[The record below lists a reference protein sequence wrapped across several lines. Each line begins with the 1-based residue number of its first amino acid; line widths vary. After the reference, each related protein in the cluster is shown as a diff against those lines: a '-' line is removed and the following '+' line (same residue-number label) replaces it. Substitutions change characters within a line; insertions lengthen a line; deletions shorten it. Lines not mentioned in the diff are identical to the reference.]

1 MFFIPLR
8 RFLIIHTKIGIRI
21 TRYIWKIMDREQIEN
36 KVKEIVIDYFDLDEI
51 VISAESNIV
60 QTLELN
66 SLTRMELVVLI
77 AQHLGVKIPFGDF
90 ATIVTFSDLY
100 DYIQNHQLAE

>member
-1 MFFIPLR
+1 
-8 RFLIIHTKIGIRI
+8 
-21 TRYIWKIMDREQIEN
+21 MDREQIEN
-36 KVKEIVIDYFDLDEI
+36 KVKKIVIDYFDLDEI

-90 ATIVTFSDLY
+90 AMIVTFSDLY

>member
-1 MFFIPLR
+1 
-8 RFLIIHTKIGIRI
+8 
-21 TRYIWKIMDREQIEN
+21 MDREQIEN
-36 KVKEIVIDYFDLDEI
+36 KVKKIVIDYFDLDEI

-77 AQHLGVKIPFGDF
+77 AQHLGVKILLV
-90 ATIVTFSDLY
+90 IL
-100 DYIQNHQLAE
+100 Q